1 MFLTNIAEGWA
12 IQSHLWNTNQTMARS
27 TSSNPRYTASQIT
40 TAVTTTVGMTLTLLM
55 MGLLIVMAYLGSQWE
70 KQLRQEARVQV
81 FFQRELDATL
91 LESARETLRTD
102 PSVERVSY
110 LDAATA
116 SRELELELGES
127 FVDFLGYIPLADV
140 MDIQMKGAWST
151 TEELTLAVE
160 RMEQIPGVEEVVWQK
175 ELLQQIEST
184 LDRLFWPLLGL
195 ALVFLLAAIALINNT
210 IRLTVYARRFIIKT
224 MQLVGAHPQSIR
236 NPFIRQG
243 LLYGVLSASLAF
255 ASINGLLFAVQWHNG
270 SLSSFFSPLSLLI
283 LWGILLVLGGAL
295 GGISTAVAVNR
306 FLRKRLDSLH

>member
-1 MFLTNIAEGWA
+1 
-12 IQSHLWNTNQTMARS
+12 MARS

-55 MGLLIVMAYLGSQWE
+55 MGLLIVMAYLGSQWD

-81 FFQRELDATL
+81 FFQRDLDATL

-127 FVDFLGYIPLADV
+127 FVDFLGYIPLPDV

-151 TEELTLAVE
+151 TGELTLAVK

-255 ASINGLLFAVQWHNG
+255 ASINGLLFAVQWHNS
-270 SLSSFFSPLSLLI
+270 SLSAFFSPLTLLI
-283 LWGILLVLGGAL
+283 LWGVLLVLGATL

>member
-1 MFLTNIAEGWA
+1 
-12 IQSHLWNTNQTMARS
+12 MARS

-55 MGLLIVMAYLGSQWE
+55 MGLLIVIAYLGSQWE

-81 FFQRELDATL
+81 FFQRDLDATL

-116 SRELELELGES
+116 SQELELELGES

-151 TEELTLAVE
+151 TGELTLAVE

-255 ASINGLLFAVQWHNG
+255 ASINGLLFAVQWHDS
-270 SLSSFFSPLSLLI
+270 SLSAFFSPLTLLI
-283 LWGILLVLGGAL
+283 LWGVLLVLGATL

>member
-1 MFLTNIAEGWA
+1 
-12 IQSHLWNTNQTMARS
+12 MARS

-255 ASINGLLFAVQWHNG
+255 ASINGLLFAVQWHNT
-270 SLSSFFSPLSLLI
+270 SLAAFFSPLTLLI
-283 LWGILLVLGGAL
+283 LWGILLVLGGTL

>member
-1 MFLTNIAEGWA
+1 
-12 IQSHLWNTNQTMARS
+12 MARS

-175 ELLQQIEST
+175 ALLQQIEST

-255 ASINGLLFAVQWHNG
+255 ASINGLLFAVQWHNT
-270 SLSSFFSPLSLLI
+270 SLAALFSPLTLLI
-283 LWGILLVLGGAL
+283 LWGILLVLGATL

>member
-1 MFLTNIAEGWA
+1 
-12 IQSHLWNTNQTMARS
+12 MARS

-81 FFQRELDATL
+81 FFQRELDGTL

-175 ELLQQIEST
+175 ALLQQIEST

-255 ASINGLLFAVQWHNG
+255 ASINGLLFAVQWHNT
-270 SLSSFFSPLSLLI
+270 SLAAFFSPLTLLI
-283 LWGILLVLGGAL
+283 LWGILLVLGATL

>member
-1 MFLTNIAEGWA
+1 
-12 IQSHLWNTNQTMARS
+12 
-27 TSSNPRYTASQIT
+27 
-40 TAVTTTVGMTLTLLM
+40 M

-175 ELLQQIEST
+175 ALLQQIEST

-255 ASINGLLFAVQWHNG
+255 ASINGLLFAVQWHNT
-270 SLSSFFSPLSLLI
+270 SLAAFFSPLSLLI
-283 LWGILLVLGGAL
+283 LWGILLVLGATL

>member
-1 MFLTNIAEGWA
+1 
-12 IQSHLWNTNQTMARS
+12 MARS
-27 TSSNPRYTASQIT
+27 TSSNPRYSASQIT

-81 FFQRELDATL
+81 FFQRELDGTL

-175 ELLQQIEST
+175 ALLQQIEST

-255 ASINGLLFAVQWHNG
+255 ASINGLLFAVQWHNT
-270 SLSSFFSPLSLLI
+270 SLAAFFSPLSLLI
-283 LWGILLVLGGAL
+283 LWGILLVLGATL

>member
-1 MFLTNIAEGWA
+1 
-12 IQSHLWNTNQTMARS
+12 MARS

-175 ELLQQIEST
+175 ALLQQIEST

-255 ASINGLLFAVQWHNG
+255 ASINGLLFAVQWHNS
-270 SLSSFFSPLSLLI
+270 SLAAFFSPLSLLI
-283 LWGILLVLGGAL
+283 LWGILLVLGATL

>member
-1 MFLTNIAEGWA
+1 
-12 IQSHLWNTNQTMARS
+12 MARS

-81 FFQRELDATL
+81 FFQRDLDATL

-127 FVDFLGYIPLADV
+127 FVDFLGYIPLPDV

-151 TEELTLAVE
+151 TGELTLAVK

-255 ASINGLLFAVQWHNG
+255 ASINGLLFAVQWHNS
-270 SLSSFFSPLSLLI
+270 SLSAFFSPLTLLI
-283 LWGILLVLGGAL
+283 LWGVLLVLGATL

>member
-1 MFLTNIAEGWA
+1 
-12 IQSHLWNTNQTMARS
+12 MARS

-175 ELLQQIEST
+175 ALLQQIEST

-195 ALVFLLAAIALINNT
+195 ALVFLLAAIALIDNT

-255 ASINGLLFAVQWHNG
+255 ASINGLLFAVQWHNT
-270 SLSSFFSPLSLLI
+270 SLAAFFSPLTLLI
-283 LWGILLVLGGAL
+283 LWGILLVLGATL

>member
-1 MFLTNIAEGWA
+1 
-12 IQSHLWNTNQTMARS
+12 MARS
-27 TSSNPRYTASQIT
+27 TSPNPRYTASQIT

-81 FFQRELDATL
+81 FFQRELDSKL

-175 ELLQQIEST
+175 ALLQQIEST

-255 ASINGLLFAVQWHNG
+255 ASINGLLFAVQWHNT
-270 SLSSFFSPLSLLI
+270 SLAAFFSPLSLLI
-283 LWGILLVLGGAL
+283 LWGILLVLGATL

>member
-1 MFLTNIAEGWA
+1 
-12 IQSHLWNTNQTMARS
+12 MARS

-283 LWGILLVLGGAL
+283 LWGILLVLGATL

>member
-1 MFLTNIAEGWA
+1 
-12 IQSHLWNTNQTMARS
+12 MARS
-27 TSSNPRYTASQIT
+27 TSSNPRYSASQIT

-81 FFQRELDATL
+81 FFQRELDGTL

-175 ELLQQIEST
+175 ALLQQIEST

-255 ASINGLLFAVQWHNG
+255 ASINGLLFAVQWHNT
-270 SLSSFFSPLSLLI
+270 SLAAFFSPLTLLI
-283 LWGILLVLGGAL
+283 LWGILLVLGATL

>member
-1 MFLTNIAEGWA
+1 
-12 IQSHLWNTNQTMARS
+12 MARS

-175 ELLQQIEST
+175 ALLQQIEST

-255 ASINGLLFAVQWHNG
+255 ASINGLLFAVQWHNT
-270 SLSSFFSPLSLLI
+270 SLAAFFSPLSLLI
-283 LWGILLVLGGAL
+283 LWGILLVLGATL

>member
-1 MFLTNIAEGWA
+1 
-12 IQSHLWNTNQTMARS
+12 MARS
-27 TSSNPRYTASQIT
+27 TSPNPRYTASQIT

-81 FFQRELDATL
+81 FFQRELDSKL

-175 ELLQQIEST
+175 ALLQQIEST

-255 ASINGLLFAVQWHNG
+255 ASINGLLFAVQWHNT
-270 SLSSFFSPLSLLI
+270 SLAAFFSPLTLLI
-283 LWGILLVLGGAL
+283 LWGILLVLGATL

>member
-1 MFLTNIAEGWA
+1 
-12 IQSHLWNTNQTMARS
+12 MARS
-27 TSSNPRYTASQIT
+27 TSSNPRYSASQIT

-175 ELLQQIEST
+175 ALLQQIEST

-255 ASINGLLFAVQWHNG
+255 ASINGLLFAVQWHNS
-270 SLSSFFSPLSLLI
+270 SLAAFFSPLSLLI
-283 LWGILLVLGGAL
+283 LWGILLVLGATL

>member
-1 MFLTNIAEGWA
+1 
-12 IQSHLWNTNQTMARS
+12 MARS
-27 TSSNPRYTASQIT
+27 TSSNPRYTASQVT

-81 FFQRELDATL
+81 FFQRDLDATL
-91 LESARETLRTD
+91 LEAARETLRTD

-116 SRELELELGES
+116 SRELEWELGES

-175 ELLQQIEST
+175 ALLQQIEST

-195 ALVFLLAAIALINNT
+195 ALVFVLAAIALINNT

-255 ASINGLLFAVQWHNG
+255 ASINGLLFAVQWHNT
-270 SLSSFFSPLSLLI
+270 SLAAFFSPLTLLI
-283 LWGILLVLGGAL
+283 LWGILLVLGATL

>member
-1 MFLTNIAEGWA
+1 
-12 IQSHLWNTNQTMARS
+12 MARS

-175 ELLQQIEST
+175 ALLQQIEST

-255 ASINGLLFAVQWHNG
+255 ASINGLLLAVQWHNS
-270 SLSSFFSPLSLLI
+270 SLSAFFSPLSLLI
-283 LWGILLVLGGAL
+283 LWGILLVLGATL

>member
-1 MFLTNIAEGWA
+1 MPPL
-12 IQSHLWNTNQTMARS
+12 
-27 TSSNPRYTASQIT
+27 
-40 TAVTTTVGMTLTLLM
+40 
-55 MGLLIVMAYLGSQWE
+55 
-70 KQLRQEARVQV
+70 QV
-81 FFQRELDATL
+81 
-91 LESARETLRTD
+91 
-102 PSVERVSY
+102 
-110 LDAATA
+110 
-116 SRELELELGES
+116 RELELELGES

-175 ELLQQIEST
+175 ALLQQIEST

-255 ASINGLLFAVQWHNG
+255 ASINGLLFAVQWHNS
-270 SLSSFFSPLSLLI
+270 SLSCLFFSANS
-283 LWGILLVLGGAL
+283 
-295 GGISTAVAVNR
+295 
-306 FLRKRLDSLH
+306 LDSLGDFVGFRGHVGRNFNGCRCESIPSQTLG

>member
-1 MFLTNIAEGWA
+1 
-12 IQSHLWNTNQTMARS
+12 MARS

-175 ELLQQIEST
+175 ALLQQIEST

-255 ASINGLLFAVQWHNG
+255 ASINGLLFAVQWHNS
-270 SLSSFFSPLSLLI
+270 SLAAFFSPLSLLI
-283 LWGILLVLGGAL
+283 LWGILLVLGATL
-295 GGISTAVAVNR
+295 GRNFNGCRCESIPSQT
-306 FLRKRLDSLH
+306 LG

>member
-1 MFLTNIAEGWA
+1 
-12 IQSHLWNTNQTMARS
+12 MARS

-81 FFQRELDATL
+81 FFQRELDGTL

-175 ELLQQIEST
+175 ALLQQIEST

-255 ASINGLLFAVQWHNG
+255 ASINGLLFAVQWHNS
-270 SLSSFFSPLSLLI
+270 SLAAFFSPLSLLI
-283 LWGILLVLGGAL
+283 LWGILLVLGATL

>member
-1 MFLTNIAEGWA
+1 
-12 IQSHLWNTNQTMARS
+12 MARS

-175 ELLQQIEST
+175 ALLQQIEST

-255 ASINGLLFAVQWHNG
+255 ASINGLLFAVQWHNT
-270 SLSSFFSPLSLLI
+270 SLAAFFSPLTLLI
-283 LWGILLVLGGAL
+283 LWGILLVLGATL

>member
-1 MFLTNIAEGWA
+1 
-12 IQSHLWNTNQTMARS
+12 MARS

>member
-1 MFLTNIAEGWA
+1 
-12 IQSHLWNTNQTMARS
+12 MARS

-81 FFQRELDATL
+81 FFQRDLDATL

-127 FVDFLGYIPLADV
+127 FVDFLGYIPLPDV

-151 TEELTLAVE
+151 TGELTLAVK

-195 ALVFLLAAIALINNT
+195 SLVFLLAAIALINNT

-255 ASINGLLFAVQWHNG
+255 ASINGLLFAVQWHNS
-270 SLSSFFSPLSLLI
+270 SLSAFFSPLTLLI
-283 LWGILLVLGGAL
+283 LWGVLLVLGATL

>member
-1 MFLTNIAEGWA
+1 
-12 IQSHLWNTNQTMARS
+12 MARS

-81 FFQRELDATL
+81 FFQRDLDATL

-116 SRELELELGES
+116 SQELELELGES

-151 TEELTLAVE
+151 TGELTLAVE

-255 ASINGLLFAVQWHNG
+255 ASINGLLFAVQWHDS
-270 SLSSFFSPLSLLI
+270 SLSAFFSPLTLLI
-283 LWGILLVLGGAL
+283 LWGVLLVLGATL